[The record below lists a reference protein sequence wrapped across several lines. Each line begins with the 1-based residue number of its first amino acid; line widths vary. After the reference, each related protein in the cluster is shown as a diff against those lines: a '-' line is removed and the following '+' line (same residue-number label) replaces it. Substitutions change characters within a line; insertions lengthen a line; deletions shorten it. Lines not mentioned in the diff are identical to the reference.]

1 MTEII
6 RIEGARI
13 IDPATGMDGR
23 FDVRIA
29 GDRIEAVD
37 KPGAFGKLKEN
48 EKRIQARNLWVM
60 PGLVDM
66 HVHVREPGEEYKED
80 LATGL
85 RAAAS
90 GGFPAVCCMPNTRPP
105 NDARPI
111 TEMLIRRACEIDA
124 SRLHPIAAITRGRQG
139 MEPTEMGDLL
149 EAGAVAFSD
158 DGQSVADA
166 GVLRRAMEYAAT
178 FDALIIEHAEEASL
192 TAGGVSHEGEV
203 GIRAGLGGMPV
214 EAEEVIVARD
224 IILAR
229 LTGVRLH
236 IAHVSSLRSVQ
247 MIRRAKEEGLPVTA
261 EVAPH
266 HLLLTDAVT
275 EQYDTSTKVNPPL
288 RPEEH
293 RDALLEALR
302 GGVIDAVASDHA
314 PHSVLEKEGDYGSA
328 AFGISGLDTTVPLM
342 LRLVEKKLL
351 SAVDMARA
359 LSARPCEI
367 LKLPGG
373 KIEAGAPAD
382 LTIINPDSAFR
393 IKPAAFL
400 SRGRN
405 TPFGGWKAPGRAV
418 MTIRDGKIIAQL

>member
-1 MTEII
+1 
-6 RIEGARI
+6 
-13 IDPATGMDGR
+13 
-23 FDVRIA
+23 
-29 GDRIEAVD
+29 
-37 KPGAFGKLKEN
+37 
-48 EKRIQARNLWVM
+48 M

-66 HVHVREPGEEYKED
+66 HVHLREPGEEYKED
-80 LATGL
+80 LSTGL
-85 RAAAS
+85 KAAAS
-90 GGFPAVCCMPNTRPP
+90 GGFPAVCCMPNTKPP

-111 TEMLIRRACEIDA
+111 TEMLTRRAREIDA
-124 SRLHPIAAITRGRQG
+124 SRLHPIGAITRGRAG
-139 MEPTEMGDLL
+139 LEPTEMGDLI

-178 FDALIIEHAEEASL
+178 FDALIIEHAEDASL

-203 GIRAGLGGMPV
+203 GLRAGLGGMPV
-214 EAEEVIVARD
+214 EAEDVIVARD

-236 IAHVSSLRSVQ
+236 IAHVSSLRSVEL
-247 MIRRAKEEGLPVTA
+247 IRRAKDEGLPVTA
-261 EVAPH
+261 EVTPH
-266 HLLLTDAVT
+266 HLLLTDEAT
-275 EQYDTSTKVNPPL
+275 GQYDTHTKVNPPL

-293 RDALLEALR
+293 RAALLDGLR
-302 GGVIDAVASDHA
+302 EGVIDAVASDHA

-342 LRLVEKKLL
+342 LRLVEKKHL
-351 SAVDMARA
+351 SPMDMARA
-359 LSARPCEI
+359 LSARPCGI
-367 LKLPGG
+367 LRLAGG
-373 KIEAGAPAD
+373 RIEAGAPAD

-405 TPFGGWKAPGRAV
+405 TPFAGWKVPGRAV
-418 MTIRDGKIIAQL
+418 MTIRDGRIIAQL